1 MTAQAAAKE
10 AAPAAAGN
18 EAVLKAAA
26 NKETALKAVAN
37 KEAALKASD
46 SAAEKSTHDSTEQK
60 AGEEKAGERKKS
72 FANLFNNR
80 NSEAARANRRGF
92 HVLYRKELAD
102 HLTSYRFWILFA
114 LLILVGTASVRGA
127 MNTLS
132 EAAQKA
138 TEANQSLTEY
148 MFLLLYTTAGSS
160 IYSFSTFLSLLG
172 SVIGILFG
180 FNAIRSEEA
189 QGTLNRLAAQPIYR
203 DTIINAK
210 FLAGATAV
218 CVIVFAVGGWLTG
231 IGLLISGISPKP
243 EEFVRVFVYLVITV
257 IYICTWLAIAIFF
270 SVVTKHSATS
280 VMICLALWL
289 FLTLFLPL
297 VAKGFANMVYP
308 LTGSNA
314 TVLQQIN
321 NMNAQAG
328 FSRISPA
335 YLFGEVTSI
344 LMNPTLHSLDIMAT
358 LQSAESQVT
367 SYLPIGQSLLQI
379 WPQIVAM
386 FAEMVFVFAIAYICF
401 MKQEIR
407 A

>member
-1 MTAQAAAKE
+1 MTAANT
-10 AAPAAAGN
+10 AGTN
-18 EAVLKAAA
+18 AAA
-26 NKETALKAVAN
+26 NP
-37 KEAALKASD
+37 
-46 SAAEKSTHDSTEQK
+46 
-60 AGEEKAGERKKS
+60 
-72 FANLFNNR
+72 
-80 NSEAARANRRGF
+80 EAARANRRGF
-92 HVLYRKELAD
+92 HVLYKKELAD
-102 HLTSYRFWILFA
+102 HLTSYRFWILLA

-138 TEANQSLTEY
+138 TQSDQSLTEY

-160 IYSFSTFLSLLG
+160 IYSLSTFLGLLG
-172 SVIGILFG
+172 PVIGILFG
-180 FNAIRSEEA
+180 FDAIRSEEA

-218 CVIVFAVGGWLTG
+218 GLMVFATGGWLTG
-231 IGLLISGISPKP
+231 IGLLISGIDPKP
-243 EEFVRVFVYLVITV
+243 EEFARIIIYLLITV

-270 SVVTKHSATS
+270 AVITKHSATS

-297 VAKGFANMVYP
+297 VAKGFANLVYP
-308 LTGSNA
+308 MTGSSA

-321 NMNAQAG
+321 NYQAQVG
-328 FSRISPA
+328 FNRISPA
-335 YLFGEVTSI
+335 YLFSEVTSI

-358 LQSAESQVT
+358 LESAQSAVS

-386 FAEMVFVFAIAYICF
+386 FAEMVFVFAIAYVCF